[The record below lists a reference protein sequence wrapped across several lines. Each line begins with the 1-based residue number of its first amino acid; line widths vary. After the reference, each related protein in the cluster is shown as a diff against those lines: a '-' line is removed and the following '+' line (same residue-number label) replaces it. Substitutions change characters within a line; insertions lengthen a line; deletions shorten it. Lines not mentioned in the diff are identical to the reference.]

1 MKKRQFIPFAEVR
14 KHRAI
19 IVDSA
24 HPNGFTL
31 SHWRG
36 APTPEVVRD
45 DTSAAMVLHAL
56 RLNLPELDLPYVTA
70 NHFDIDGFVGV
81 WSLLNPEKA
90 LENEEVLRQMAL
102 IGDFRELDLN
112 HPLAGE
118 ALKLV
123 CWINTREREMFY
135 APFAADEMEEAEVK
149 LCQSKFNYFL
159 REFGR
164 VLQDPDWEKP
174 VWEEEVADV
183 LLGYRDMFSPTTK
196 LERHPEIGL
205 VIIRTPRPVHYYAL
219 FSRTV
224 GFDIVLSCYDDN
236 RYELE
241 YKYTTW
247 VDIASRPT
255 LPRLSLEP
263 LARELNQLE
272 QSGRTWTCDS
282 ITETGPLLRLDGDKL
297 TRMEA
302 FDNPTSREIYT
313 SSIPVEQLQQV
324 VVKYFET
331 EYQGIQRKR
340 CWTWEEVKALNQQY
354 K

>member
-1 MKKRQFIPFAEVR
+1 MIKRQFIPFSEV
-14 KHRAI
+14 KEKTAI
-19 IVDSA
+19 VVDSM
-24 HPNGFTL
+24 HPNGLVL

-36 APTPEVVRD
+36 APTPKEVRD

-56 RLNLPELDLPYVTA
+56 RLQLPSLELPYVTA

-90 LENEEVLRQMAL
+90 LENEELLRLMAH

-123 CWINTREREMFY
+123 CWINARERDMFY
-135 APFAADEMEEAEVK
+135 APFAADETEEKEAKRCVD
-149 LCQSKFNYFL
+149 KFKYFL

-183 LLGYRDMFSPTTK
+183 LIGYRDMYSPNTK

-205 VIIRTPRPVHYYAL
+205 VIIQTHRPMHYYAL
-219 FSRTV
+219 FSRTT
-224 GFDIVLSCYDDN
+224 GFDMVLSCYDDN

-247 VDIASRPT
+247 IDFASRPT
-255 LPRLSLEP
+255 WPRINLQPLTDQLNALEK
-263 LARELNQLE
+263 
-272 QSGRTWTCDS
+272 SGYTWTCDR
-282 ITETGPLLRLDGDKL
+282 ITDTGPLLRLEGKNLSRTERYDH
-297 TRMEA
+297 
-302 FDNPTSREIYT
+302 PTAREIYA
-313 SSIPVEQLQQV
+313 SSIPIQELKKV
-324 VVKYFET
+324 VVKYFGNA
-331 EYQGIQRKR
+331 YAGISPKR
-340 CWTWEEVKALNQQY
+340 NWTWEEVKELNR
-354 K
+354 KS